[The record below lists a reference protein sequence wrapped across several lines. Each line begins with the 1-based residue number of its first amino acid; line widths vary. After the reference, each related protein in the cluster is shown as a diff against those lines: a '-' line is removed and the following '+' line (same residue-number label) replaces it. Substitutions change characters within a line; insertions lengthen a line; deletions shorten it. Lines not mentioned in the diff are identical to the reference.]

1 VDDLEEIAA
10 EDAASF
16 ERRAEMRGPYG
27 KLRKAGDRPRTHTYD
42 DTSAADPSS
51 DEIEI
56 LAGFISKLLGKS

>member
-1 VDDLEEIAA
+1 
-10 EDAASF
+10 
-16 ERRAEMRGPYG
+16 MRGPYG